1 MNSDY
6 ASRCAKQLVARAR
19 VHAAQIP
26 QGTDIRHMSHM
37 SAFKIDD
44 QRCEVAINVQRL
56 VTKQLCHMGVCV
68 NALRFYL

>member
-6 ASRCAKQLVARAR
+6 ASRCAKQLAAGAR

-37 SAFKIDD
+37 SVFKIDD
-44 QRCEVAINVQRL
+44 QKCDVAINVQRL
-56 VTKQLCHMGVCV
+56 VTKQHCHMGVCV
-68 NALRFYL
+68 YVLRFYV

>member
-1 MNSDY
+1 MRRDVQSNL
-6 ASRCAKQLVARAR
+6 QLGREMAR

-37 SAFKIDD
+37 SVFKIDD

-56 VTKQLCHMGVCV
+56 VTKQHCHMGVCV
-68 NALRFYL
+68 YVRRFYV